1 MRAEVDIYAIKQCL
15 RILTGI
21 QQHLCQQCVAR
32 VPLMAYGNKANNSLI
47 QKQWPGNFPRR
58 QYGCYLSILVNRR
71 IELCRDLLFHISW
84 YQFRKKVLEVFKLI
98 VLLYPSLL
106 NRSNY
111 CISCLCEEYQTFFKK
126 KEKALINLHTPH
138 RQYLPQTE
146 TLKIIF
152 RTMRF
157 SLSKDVASSSRA

>member
-1 MRAEVDIYAIKQCL
+1 M
-15 RILTGI
+15 
-21 QQHLCQQCVAR
+21 
-32 VPLMAYGNKANNSLI
+32 
-47 QKQWPGNFPRR
+47 F
-58 QYGCYLSILVNRR
+58 
-71 IELCRDLLFHISW
+71 
-84 YQFRKKVLEVFKLI
+84 
-98 VLLYPSLL
+98 LYPSLL

-138 RQYLPQTE
+138 RQYLPQTG

-157 SLSKDVASSSRA
+157 SLSKDVASSSRAWYCLFALLHSFSPKSLLENPRLLLLLHPAHLIRYEELTPLHLRKREPSRSHRGFWLSPLHDWVFSPTLQAEDKTLSCLKEETEFGVI